1 MKYLYL
7 DHNIYIETIDNLRL
21 RKYLEDLSGKKLQCL
36 YSPAHIEEIFKV
48 VSNETSQYKNKM
60 DLLIEAISK
69 ITNNKQILP
78 TSSELII
85 ENEHPNTCYS
95 RVSGL
100 DTRKRVENDSKTK
113 FVVDTDNYKELLSIN
128 KQNLSISNIEPNKIW
143 EFPAVKEL
151 IEDLNKN
158 IPTIIDKY
166 NHSIEVQMLNL
177 LGVDKTLPT
186 NFCFKLGNYPLLKNS
201 HKQLEYT
208 IEVLFRLLN
217 YVGYCAEKSERTAI
231 SGTHDVSHSIYGTKA
246 DYLLSLDK
254 RFVKKC
260 QAVYNFLGVDTAV
273 IYCKQEELENTIE
286 KLV

>member
-21 RKYLEDLSGKKLQCL
+21 RKYLEDLSEKKLQCL

-48 VSNETSQYKNKM
+48 VSNETSQYMNKM

-69 ITNNKQILP
+69 ITNNKEILP
-78 TSSELII
+78 TSTELII

-95 RVSGL
+95 RVRGL
-100 DTRKRVENDSKTK
+100 DTTERVENDSKTK

-143 EFPAVKEL
+143 ELPVVKEL
-151 IEDLNKN
+151 VEGFNRN
-158 IPTIIDKY
+158 ISVIIAKH
-166 NHSIEVQMLNL
+166 NHSMEVQMLNL
-177 LGVDKTLPT
+177 IGVDKTLPT
-186 NFCFKLGNYPLLKNS
+186 SFCLKLGNYSLLKKS
-201 HKQLEYT
+201 HRQLEYT
-208 IEVLFRLLN
+208 IEILFRLLN
-217 YVGYCAEKSERTAI
+217 YVGYNAEKSERTAI
-231 SGTHDVSHSIYGTKA
+231 SGTHDVSHCIYGTKA